1 MKSISI
7 SDHKEGVGQEHCD
20 ANVLF
25 YDQDEGDNGG
35 GEPRQKVLENGCICD
50 YDSRNASEVHSE
62 HLNQDWVCEQEIMYI
77 FTFPYFGMRL
87 VRVS

>member
-25 YDQDEGDNGG
+25 YDQDEGDYGG
-35 GEPRQKVLENGCICD
+35 VGNSLYQKKKKFEFCFVRFVALEGWYGDPRKRFSNL
-50 YDSRNASEVHSE
+50 
-62 HLNQDWVCEQEIMYI
+62 
-77 FTFPYFGMRL
+77 
-87 VRVS
+87 